1 MHDGL
6 IFIGWPQL
14 YFKANATA
22 RRQSTLTRSTQPEE
36 PGVSLVIGERQI
48 SPSVK
53 KTSNSVVVRCSLKE
67 LFIESYAQYDIFVYV
82 LLFVCQG
89 ISALSALS
97 KIQSCDCK
105 ITSSG
110 IHRSIRSYWDPGT
123 QKFKSVTRIP
133 AQSLKVGHP
142 STTFKSWVPGTL
154 PFFNEFIFFF
164 FFFSEYFIFFFVF
177 DFSLFLNSKYT
188 FSAYLAVQVF
198 LDEFICKLRG
208 MSYTRTSFNVRKDFI
223 FLSFLISYSLLTILK
238 LVATVFS
245 QILRQILLNQRF
257 KQYVFKRKMIKCT

>member
-14 YFKANATA
+14 YFKANATV

-36 PGVSLVIGERQI
+36 PGVSLVVGERQI

-53 KTSNSVVVRCSLKE
+53 KTSNLVVVRCSLKE

-89 ISALSALS
+89 ISALSTLS

-110 IHRSIRSYWDPGT
+110 IRRSIRSYWDPGT
-123 QKFKSVTRIP
+123 QKFKSVTRDP
-133 AQSLKVGHP
+133 LKFNSGTQGLP
-142 STTFKSWVPGTL
+142 PLPRSKFKNGTPQYHIQKL
-154 PFFNEFIFFF
+154 GPW
-164 FFFSEYFIFFFVF
+164 
-177 DFSLFLNSKYT
+177 DF
-188 FSAYLAVQVF
+188 
-198 LDEFICKLRG
+198 
-208 MSYTRTSFNVRKDFI
+208 
-223 FLSFLISYSLLTILK
+223 TIL
-238 LVATVFS
+238 
-245 QILRQILLNQRF
+245 
-257 KQYVFKRKMIKCT
+257 

>member
-14 YFKANATA
+14 YFRANTTA

-105 ITSSG
+105 ITSAG

-154 PFFNEFIFFF
+154 PFFNEFIFFSF
-164 FFFSEYFIFFFVF
+164 FFQNILSFFS
-177 DFSLFLNSKYT
+177 
-188 FSAYLAVQVF
+188 YL
-198 LDEFICKLRG
+198 
-208 MSYTRTSFNVRKDFI
+208 I
-223 FLSFLISYSLLTILK
+223 FLF
-238 LVATVFS
+238 F
-245 QILRQILLNQRF
+245 
-257 KQYVFKRKMIKCT
+257 